1 MVILVDRLANKRVTH
16 KHINFQSLFPSS
28 YMSSHCC
35 TKRTSTKNNNLKH
48 HRFFQILQKQNE
60 IKKRDGRIIRK
71 TLRVRSRT
79 SVLALARQERDH
91 RTSFS
96 HAIRTTLRWSRLV
109 LMISGGPVTESAS
122 GTFGEETQRT
132 KIALCLSRGG
142 CLPEKWRSKHAGCT
156 EAAIF
161 AET

>member
-1 MVILVDRLANKRVTH
+1 
-16 KHINFQSLFPSS
+16 
-28 YMSSHCC
+28 MSSHCG
-35 TKRTSTKNNNLKH
+35 TKRTSTKNNNLKIP
-48 HRFFQILQKQNE
+48 RFFQIPQTQTKLR
-60 IKKRDGRIIRK
+60 KRLKDNK

-91 RTSFS
+91 RTNFS

-109 LMISGGPVTESAS
+109 LMISGGPVMESAS
-122 GTFGEETQRT
+122 GIAFGEETQRT
-132 KIALCLSRGG
+132 KIALCLRSGG

-161 AET
+161 ARDLEKTQPIGKIESERASER